1 MLASERSGK
10 YDYEFMDYTVK
21 VLRKCKEFGFKVY
34 MNPHQDLVRPI
45 GCRSQTSGL
54 LNNIDTFR
62 SGPVS
67 RVDRV
72 HLIGRSSHVVSTRKI
87 SQQHKRRFFI
97 PNIPLRHPP
106 IQLVSPLCSGLQ
118 ITAV

>member
-1 MLASERSGK
+1 
-10 YDYEFMDYTVK
+10 MDYTIK
-21 VLRKCKEFGFKVY
+21 VLRKCKEYGFKVY
-34 MNPHQDLVRPI
+34 MNPYQDVVRPI
-45 GCRSQTSGL
+45 GCYPLTSSL

-72 HLIGRSSHVVSTRKI
+72 DLIGRSSHVVSTRKI

-97 PNIPLRHPP
+97 PNIPLRHPLIHP
-106 IQLVSPLCSGLQ
+106 VSPLCGRSIERVCYWMG
-118 ITAV
+118 